1 MADKPNNG
9 SDSAAARAMNC
20 LPTLQQNALRKI
32 FDRPEFS
39 PAEVA
44 ALGYRRLQQAEGIGQ
59 NCLQAISAWL
69 QAHGCEPKPQTPE
82 GQRLPRK
89 TRGTS
94 SRPCVCCRRTAI
106 GYSRREKNPGV
117 SGVISAR

>member
-1 MADKPNNG
+1 MADKPSNG

-20 LPTLQQNALRKI
+20 LPTLQQNTLRKI

-59 NCLQAISAWL
+59 KGLQAISAWL
-69 QAHGCEPKPQTPE
+69 QAHGCELKPQTPE
-82 GQRLPRK
+82 GQRLPGK
-89 TRGTS
+89 TR
-94 SRPCVCCRRTAI
+94 RNVEQAVRLLQAH
-106 GYSRREKNPGV
+106 GYRIQQAGEE
-117 SGVISAR
+117 SGG

>member
-1 MADKPNNG
+1 MADKPSNG

-59 NCLQAISAWL
+59 NCLL
-69 QAHGCEPKPQTPE
+69 QAHGYRIQQAGEE
-82 GQRLPRK
+82 
-89 TRGTS
+89 
-94 SRPCVCCRRTAI
+94 
-106 GYSRREKNPGV
+106 
-117 SGVISAR
+117 SGG